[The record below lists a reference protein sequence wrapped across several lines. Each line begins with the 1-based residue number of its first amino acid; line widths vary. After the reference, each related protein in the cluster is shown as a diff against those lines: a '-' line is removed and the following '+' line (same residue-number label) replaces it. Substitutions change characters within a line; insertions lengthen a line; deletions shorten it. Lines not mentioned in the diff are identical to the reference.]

1 LKIGQAQRA
10 AILYCQ
16 GITADSGGV
25 SSERQFV
32 NNGILLALL
41 AYAVYSWSDAS
52 IKALG
57 GGLPVFEIGFFV
69 MLVCSICI
77 VLTTPREESWL
88 HFWRMKRP
96 WAVQARAI
104 SGATASMLSVV
115 AFTTIP
121 LAEVYALVFLAPL
134 FVTLLSL
141 FVLKEHVG
149 PWRWFAVVA
158 GFAGVLLV
166 VQPGFREL
174 EVGHFAALV
183 IALLAAI
190 SVILMRSLSAHETRT
205 TMLGFLMLYAVVFNG
220 IAMLVAGSFAVPTL
234 GQAAILLTAG
244 VFAAAGNVCL
254 LAATRFAPAN
264 QLAQTHYS
272 QIVWA
277 VIIGALVFNEQPDA
291 MSVTGLAIIAGSGL
305 LTVAR
310 EKIRLGTVRW
320 NPFGRNRL

>member
-1 LKIGQAQRA
+1 
-10 AILYCQ
+10 
-16 GITADSGGV
+16 
-25 SSERQFV
+25 V

-57 GGLPVFEIGFFV
+57 GELPVFEIGFFV

-96 WAVQARAI
+96 WAVQTRAI
-104 SGATASMLSVV
+104 SGATASLLSVV

-174 EVGHFAALV
+174 EFGHFASLV

-205 TMLGFLMLYAVVFNG
+205 TMLGFLMLYAVVFNA
-220 IAMLVAGSFAVPTL
+220 IAMLVAGSFVVPTL
-234 GQAAILLTAG
+234 AQAAVLLMAG

-264 QLAQTHYS
+264 QLAPTHYS

-277 VIIGALVFNEQPDA
+277 VILGALIFSEKPDA
-291 MSVTGLAIIAGSGL
+291 LSVLGLAIIAGSGL
-305 LTVAR
+305 LTIAR
-310 EKIRLGTVRW
+310 EKIRLGQVRW